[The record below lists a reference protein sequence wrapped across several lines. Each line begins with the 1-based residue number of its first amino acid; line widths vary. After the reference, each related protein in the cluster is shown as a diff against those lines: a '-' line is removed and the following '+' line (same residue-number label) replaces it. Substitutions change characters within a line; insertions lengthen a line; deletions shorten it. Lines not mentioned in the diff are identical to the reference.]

1 MCMYEILFM
10 VAMCWNLYLWML
22 VEARLATVYSEL
34 PTAVDNGKVA
44 NGKTSPEHFNPGR
57 IVSIKPELACFYG
70 LISPF
75 TISLKKLI
83 VFIKLSTI
91 MSSNNKLT
99 VNGMKS
105 GYRYSEILYQ
115 PSYACCEN

>member
-1 MCMYEILFM
+1 MYEILFM

-57 IVSIKPELACFYG
+57 IVSIKPDRIGLFLWFIISVHYFSKEINHFYK
-70 LISPF
+70 
-75 TISLKKLI
+75 TKYYY
-83 VFIKLSTI
+83 VF
-91 MSSNNKLT
+91 
-99 VNGMKS
+99 
-105 GYRYSEILYQ
+105 Q
-115 PSYACCEN
+115 Q